1 VVVQA
6 LVTALVRRRDAAL
19 ATAAWDGAERRHRG
33 RQHRSRSANIALP
46 SGKVRVRKGAPLRG
60 TGNHV
65 PETTGTSYVI
75 KVVSVDEGYV
85 FDDGRT
91 ITLRNQTVH
100 WAGRAATGGGRC
112 DQRRANLAL
121 VAYRLGRRCG
131 DNARHRPA

>member
-1 VVVQA
+1 MFTPDSLLQIAVDAEIAAQTEDCDQRWS
-6 LVTALVRRRDAAL
+6 LMRRRDAAL
-19 ATAAWDGAERRHRG
+19 ATAAWMERNG
-33 RQHRSRSANIALP
+33 VTEAANIGPFGNIALP

-100 WAGRAATGGGRC
+100 WAGRGGYWRWT
-112 DQRRANLAL
+112 DVTNVERI
-121 VAYRLGRRCG
+121 
-131 DNARHRPA
+131 